1 MKKVLMAPEAGSY
14 PGGSNIRRGVTWE
27 MMMKI
32 VGLFCKGML
41 FFGSCL
47 LIYPSTTTAQNQ
59 VLGEVKLVGKTKTD
73 KTSGV
78 WIDGQYV
85 GYVNELKDE
94 NKLYLL
100 PGEHE
105 ISVRQS
111 GYTDFKQRVVIEP
124 KKRVI
129 VQVVM
134 LKAPGTALPR
144 VTSQIKL
151 YVSPERAAVF
161 VDDAFVGNASEF
173 SGIGHGMLVSA
184 GTHRIK
190 IALPGYQAFETE
202 VSLLAHQ
209 KITIKTDLL
218 STSISQGGPPA
229 KPE

>member
-1 MKKVLMAPEAGSY
+1 MKSIK
-14 PGGSNIRRGVTWE
+14 R
-27 MMMKI
+27 
-32 VGLFCKGML
+32 FCKTVFFVGSFLVIFPTVML
-41 FFGSCL
+41 
-47 LIYPSTTTAQNQ
+47 AQNQ
-59 VLGEVKLVGKTKTD
+59 VLGEVKLVGKTKAD

-85 GYVNELKDE
+85 GYVNELRDA
-94 NKLYLL
+94 NKLLLL

-111 GYTDFKQRVVIEP
+111 GYNDFTQKVMIEP
-124 KKRVI
+124 QKRVI
-129 VQVVM
+129 LHVVM
-134 LKAPGTALPR
+134 LRAPGAALPK

-151 YVSPERAAVF
+151 YVSPDRAAVF
-161 VDDAFVGNASEF
+161 VDDAFVGNVSEF

-184 GTHRIK
+184 GKHRVK

-209 KITIKTDLL
+209 KITIKTDLQPV
-218 STSISQGGPPA
+218 SVSQAATPS

>member
-1 MKKVLMAPEAGSY
+1 MKSIK
-14 PGGSNIRRGVTWE
+14 R
-27 MMMKI
+27 
-32 VGLFCKGML
+32 FCKAV
-41 FFGSCL
+41 FFVGSFL
-47 LIYPSTTTAQNQ
+47 VIFPSALPAQNQ
-59 VLGEVKLVGKTKTD
+59 VLGEVKLVGKTKAD

-85 GYVNELKDE
+85 GYVDELRDD
-94 NKLYLL
+94 NKLLLL

-111 GYTDFKQRVVIEP
+111 GYNDFTQKVTIEP
-124 KKRVI
+124 HKRVI
-129 VQVVM
+129 LNVVM
-134 LKAPGTALPR
+134 LRAPGAALPK

-161 VDDAFVGNASEF
+161 VDDAFVGNVSEF

-184 GTHRIK
+184 GKHRVK
-190 IALPGYQAFETE
+190 IALPGYRDFETE

-218 STSISQGGPPA
+218 PVSVSQAAPSS
-229 KPE
+229 KPQ

>member
-1 MKKVLMAPEAGSY
+1 METVLLSETRIVP
-14 PGGSNIRRGVTWE
+14 RRFENSTRISWGLL
-27 MMMKI
+27 MKI
-32 VGLFCKGML
+32 IKLLCKTVF

-47 LIYPSTTTAQNQ
+47 LIYPCAMPAQNQ

-85 GYVNELKDE
+85 GYVNELRDD
-94 NKLYLL
+94 NKLLLL
-100 PGEHE
+100 PGEHQ

-111 GYTDFKQRVVIEP
+111 GYTDFTQKVVIEP

-134 LKAPGTALPR
+134 LRAPGAALPK

-151 YVSPERAAVF
+151 YVSPDRAAVF
-161 VDDAFVGNASEF
+161 VDDAFVGNVSEF

-184 GTHRIK
+184 GKHRVK

-202 VSLLAHQ
+202 VSLLPRQ
-209 KITIKTDLL
+209 KITIKTDLV
-218 STSISQGGPPA
+218 STSVSQAGA
-229 KPE
+229 SKPE

>member
-1 MKKVLMAPEAGSY
+1 MRTYSAFHRSFFCVVFFSL
-14 PGGSNIRRGVTWE
+14 
-27 MMMKI
+27 
-32 VGLFCKGML
+32 LFCIA
-41 FFGSCL
+41 S
-47 LIYPSTTTAQNQ
+47 IAQNQ
-59 VLGEVKLVGKTKTD
+59 VLGEVQLVGKTKAD

-85 GYVNELKDE
+85 GYVNELRDE
-94 NKLYLL
+94 NKLLL
-100 PGEHE
+100 VPGEHE

-111 GYTDFKQRVVIEP
+111 GYSDFTQKVMIDP
-124 KKRVI
+124 HKRVI

-134 LKAPGTALPR
+134 LRAPGAALPR

-161 VDDAFVGNASEF
+161 VDDAFVGNVSEF

-184 GTHRIK
+184 GKHRVK

-202 VSLLAHQ
+202 VSLLARQ

-218 STSISQGGPPA
+218 PVSVSQAVPSS

>member
-1 MKKVLMAPEAGSY
+1 MKVIK
-14 PGGSNIRRGVTWE
+14 R
-27 MMMKI
+27 
-32 VGLFCKGML
+32 FCKSVL
-41 FFGSCL
+41 FLGSTL
-47 LIYPSTTTAQNQ
+47 LIIPSATPAQNQ
-59 VLGEVKLVGKTKTD
+59 VLGEVKLVGKTKAD

-85 GYVNELKDE
+85 GYVSELKDD
-94 NKLYLL
+94 NKLLLL

-111 GYTDFKQRVVIEP
+111 GYTDFTQKVVIEP

-129 VQVVM
+129 LQVVM
-134 LKAPGTALPR
+134 LRAPGTVLPK

-161 VDDAFVGNASEF
+161 VDDAFVGNVSEF
-173 SGIGHGMLVSA
+173 SGIGRGMLVSA
-184 GTHRIK
+184 GKHRIK

-202 VSLLAHQ
+202 VSLLARQ

-218 STSISQGGPPA
+218 PTSVSQAGSPT

>member
-1 MKKVLMAPEAGSY
+1 MKSIK
-14 PGGSNIRRGVTWE
+14 R
-27 MMMKI
+27 
-32 VGLFCKGML
+32 FCKTV
-41 FFGSCL
+41 FFVGSFL
-47 LIYPSTTTAQNQ
+47 VIFPTVMPAQNQ
-59 VLGEVKLVGKTKTD
+59 VLGEVKLVGKTKAD

-85 GYVNELKDE
+85 GYVNELRDA
-94 NKLYLL
+94 NKLLLL

-111 GYTDFKQRVVIEP
+111 GYSDFTQKVMIEP
-124 KKRVI
+124 RKRVI
-129 VQVVM
+129 LHVVM
-134 LKAPGTALPR
+134 LRAPGAALPK

-151 YVSPERAAVF
+151 YVSPDRAAVF
-161 VDDAFVGNASEF
+161 VDDAFVGNVSEF

-184 GTHRIK
+184 GKHRVK

-209 KITIKTDLL
+209 KITIKTDLQPV
-218 STSISQGGPPA
+218 SVSQAATPS

>member
-1 MKKVLMAPEAGSY
+1 MKVIK
-14 PGGSNIRRGVTWE
+14 R
-27 MMMKI
+27 
-32 VGLFCKGML
+32 FCKSVL
-41 FFGSCL
+41 FLGSTL
-47 LIYPSTTTAQNQ
+47 LIIPSATPAQNQ
-59 VLGEVKLVGKTKTD
+59 VLGEVKLVGKTKAD

-85 GYVNELKDE
+85 GYVSELKDD
-94 NKLYLL
+94 NKLLLL

-111 GYTDFKQRVVIEP
+111 GYTDFTQKVVIEP

-129 VQVVM
+129 LQVVM
-134 LKAPGTALPR
+134 LRAPGTVLPK

-161 VDDAFVGNASEF
+161 VDDAFVGNVSEF
-173 SGIGHGMLVSA
+173 SGIGRGMLVSA
-184 GTHRIK
+184 GKHRIK

-202 VSLLAHQ
+202 VSLLARQ

-218 STSISQGGPPA
+218 PTSVSQAGAPT